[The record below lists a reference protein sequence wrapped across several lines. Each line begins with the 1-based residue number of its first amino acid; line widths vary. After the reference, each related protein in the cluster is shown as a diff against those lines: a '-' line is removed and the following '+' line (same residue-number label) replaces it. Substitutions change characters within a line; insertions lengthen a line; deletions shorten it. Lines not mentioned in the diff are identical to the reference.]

1 MNAHTN
7 EIAAEFDG
15 EFQARAR
22 RFRAP
27 GRVNL
32 IGEHTDYNDGFVL
45 PCAIGFYAHVAIA
58 PRSDGRLVL
67 RSTQFEEHCDFQVQE
82 LPKSKIGAWCDYVLG
97 VAQELS
103 RDGHQLTGAD
113 VLVAS
118 DVPVGSGLSSSAAL
132 EIASAL
138 ALLSLNGRAMPM
150 KSIALLCQRA
160 ENEFVGARVGIMD
173 QFVSCHGKAG
183 HAVMLDCR
191 SLDFSLVPIPADVEL
206 VICNTM
212 VKHEL
217 SGGEYNARRS
227 QCEQGV
233 RILRAHHPEIQALR
247 DVSLD
252 QLERHRRE
260 LPDLIYKRCLHVVQ
274 EDQRVLDAVRAFSAG
289 ELSTVGKLMLE
300 SHASL
305 RDLYQ
310 VSCRELDLMVEAAQG
325 LPGWY
330 GGRMTGGGF
339 GGCTV
344 NLVERNLARNFASEI
359 AQRYRQATG
368 ITPDVY
374 VCSPADG
381 AGAEKT
387 GHFGTAER

>member
-1 MNAHTN
+1 MKEELDKST
-7 EIAAEFDG
+7 EAAEK
-15 EFQARAR
+15 EFKVRAQM
-22 RFRAP
+22 FRAP

-58 PRSDGRLVL
+58 PRADHKLVL
-67 RSTQFEEHCDFQVQE
+67 RSSEFQQQFEFDSSH
-82 LPKSKIGAWCDYVLG
+82 LPNKKLGAWCDYVLG
-97 VAQELS
+97 VATQLK
-103 RDGHQLTGAD
+103 RDGHSLTGSD
-113 VLVAS
+113 MSVRS

-132 EIASAL
+132 EVAAAL
-138 ALLSLNGRAMPM
+138 ALLSLNSGSMPM

-160 ENEFVGARVGIMD
+160 ENEFVGAHVGIMD

-191 SLDFSLVPIPADVEL
+191 SLDFELVPIPQNVRL

-217 SGGEYNARRS
+217 SGGEYNERRA
-227 QCEQGV
+227 QCEEGV
-233 RILRAHHPEIQALR
+233 RLLAKYFPGVKALR
-247 DVSLD
+247 DISPQ
-252 QLERHRRE
+252 QLESRAAD
-260 LPDLIYKRCLHVVQ
+260 LPDIIYRRCSHVVH
-274 EDQRVLDAVRAFSAG
+274 EDQRVLEAVRSFGAG
-289 ELSTVGKLMLE
+289 DLKNVGKLMLE

-305 RDLYQ
+305 RDLYE
-310 VSCRELDLMVEAAQG
+310 VSCRELDVMVEAAFG

-344 NLVERNLARNFASEI
+344 NMVEHDHAQRFAAEI
-359 AQRYRQATG
+359 AARYQKVTG
-368 ITPDVY
+368 IKPDVY

-381 AGAEKT
+381 AGAEA
-387 GHFGTAER
+387 GASA